1 MCGRLKLYFHCI
13 VLQISVW
20 VIADG
25 FKHEHFHPTHVEQ
38 TVPRGLFSLRPLEC
52 EHLSASCSLSEGVY
66 LQTSNMGGKL
76 RPALLGSSLVSWK
89 NQHPSE
95 RRTFFSTW
103 IPHTKHIPNDDFLDS
118 MPNSICLDL
127 LYVWLHYPPKTACLV
142 TPRLI
147 SHSADWSPPLI
158 WSSHAPT

>member
-1 MCGRLKLYFHCI
+1 MCGRLKLYFYCI

-38 TVPRGLFSLRPLEC
+38 TVPRGLFSLQPLEC

-66 LQTSNMGGKL
+66 LQTSNMGGKP

-89 NQHPSE
+89 NQHPLE
-95 RRTFFSTW
+95 RRTFFSTMD
-103 IPHTKHIPNDDFLDS
+103 PPYKTHHGNDEFLNS
-118 MPNSICLDL
+118 VPNSI
-127 LYVWLHYPPKTACLV
+127 
-142 TPRLI
+142 RLELFRWHQE
-147 SHSADWSPPLI
+147 SRTQSLNGSEFYKG
-158 WSSHAPT
+158 